1 MARLLQLLACL
12 VIVGLYCSCAHSKT
26 TDYIRVDVGDVQPC
40 TPNYKIVSTCGDQLP
55 ISENVTTLTA
65 EDGFDG
71 YVLN

>member
-12 VIVGLYCSCAHSKT
+12 VIVGLCSCGRSKKP
-26 TDYIRVDVGDVQPC
+26 DSNLADVEAGDPCNPKRVR
-40 TPNYKIVSTCGDQLP
+40 TCGDLLP